1 MIPRVMSGQLIKS
14 LRERR
19 PFAPKTTQIR
29 QIKCK
34 ISTFYLSGNNSEI
47 QIDHFPA
54 KFAKNAHEKNNI
66 SLIMFHEKVRTAH
79 SKASN
84 ENGLKKNYKIKT
96 ETENFPGLRPIV
108 TCFTQMKV
116 NASSKICSNR

>member
-1 MIPRVMSGQLIKS
+1 MQ
-14 LRERR
+14 
-19 PFAPKTTQIR
+19 FQF
-29 QIKCK
+29 QCK
-34 ISTFYLSGNNSEI
+34 ISTFYLSGNSSEI

-54 KFAKNAHEKNNI
+54 KFAKNPHEKNNI

-84 ENGLKKNYKIKT
+84 ENGLKKNYKMKI

-116 NASSKICSNR
+116 NASSKIGNRCPLRLVFRVIMRDENR